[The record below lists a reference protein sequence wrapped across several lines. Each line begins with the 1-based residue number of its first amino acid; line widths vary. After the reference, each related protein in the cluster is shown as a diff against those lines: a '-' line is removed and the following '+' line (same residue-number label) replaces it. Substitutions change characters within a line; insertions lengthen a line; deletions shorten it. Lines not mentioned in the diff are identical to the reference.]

1 MGATLKIRRGPRM
14 RNSTLH
20 FGNVPHP
27 WALPIIKHEAKFIM
41 NHTYVN
47 HKVYEWGGLLALLFN
62 KGRVLT
68 PISKHNFPPTVEE

>member
-1 MGATLKIRRGPRM
+1 M
-14 RNSTLH
+14 RSSTLH

-47 HKVYEWGGLLALLFN
+47 HKVNEWGGLLGLLFN
-62 KGRVLT
+62 KGRVL
-68 PISKHNFPPTVEE
+68 IRIGKHNLPPTLEE